1 MRRLLNRLPI
11 TQIKIFFG
19 RMLYRIVH
27 LVYRTD
33 RHIIVRNGIKYEVDL
48 SEGMELSVFLFGHFQ
63 KHVSQNK
70 YLSLPPDGT
79 IFDVG
84 ANSGIMSLQFAK
96 LVPAGKVYSFEPTFY
111 AFSKLKRN
119 IELNPELAKRIVTV
133 QSFVSSSTSQKPG
146 IKAYASWKVGGAI
159 EGVRHRIH
167 GGVEKSAGGIA
178 AVSLDD
184 FCEQEKIQRLDF
196 IKIDTDGHELEVL
209 KGGKKI
215 IGRFNPL
222 IIFELGIY
230 VMDEREIDFSDY
242 FEFFDSLAYSLFN
255 SKNLKEINIHNYRKH
270 VPLKGT
276 IDILAVSNT
285 RNVKRKSLLFNSV

>member
-1 MRRLLNRLPI
+1 VRRLINRLPI
-11 TQIKIFFG
+11 TQIKMFLG
-19 RMLYRIVH
+19 RILYGIVH

-48 SEGMELSVFLFGHFQ
+48 SEGIELSIFLFGQFQ
-63 KHVSQNK
+63 KHVSQCK
-70 YLSLPPDGT
+70 YLSLPQDGI

-84 ANSGIMSLQFAK
+84 ANSGMMSLQFAK

-119 IELNPELAKRIVTV
+119 IELNPEFAKRIVAV
-133 QSFVSSSTSQKPG
+133 QSFVSSSTSEKPD
-146 IKAYASWKVGGAI
+146 IKAYASWKVGGKV
-159 EGVRHRIH
+159 EGIRHRVH
-167 GGVEKSAGGIA
+167 GGVEKSAEGTA

-184 FCEQEKIQRLDF
+184 FCEQEKIERLDF

-209 KGGKKI
+209 KGGKKV
-215 IGRFNPL
+215 IGKFNPP

-230 VMDEREIDFSDY
+230 IMNERGIDFSDY
-242 FEFFDSLAYSLFN
+242 LEFFDSLAYSLFN
-255 SKNLKEINIHNYRKH
+255 SKNFRKINIHNYRRH

-276 IDILAVSNT
+276 IDILAVSDAGNM
-285 RNVKRKSLLFNSV
+285 KRKTPLV